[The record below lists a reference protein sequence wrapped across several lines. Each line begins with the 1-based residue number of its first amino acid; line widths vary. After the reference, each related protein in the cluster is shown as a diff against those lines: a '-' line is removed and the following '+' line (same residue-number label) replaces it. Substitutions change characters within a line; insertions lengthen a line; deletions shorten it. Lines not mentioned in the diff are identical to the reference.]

1 VIAAV
6 RSYNPPPGPFTLR
19 QEQDETMM
27 GTNSLRAVTAAEP
40 HEDPVRPD
48 SRSGL
53 AAGDPVSEAFEQLG
67 RAIQEEPLARERVLA
82 ARAHLE
88 YALAAQREGRFE
100 QLLAYWA
107 PLFYIVMTGIAQ
119 IAFIEMYC
127 RWHGAWFLFPNP
139 LNLYDPENVAKL
151 ANMDFVAYVNGVPTT
166 MSVAAEVLM
175 WSSLGVWAQRLFGMS
190 RRYRQRRPDLPHDIA
205 TYIGI
210 LARNTSIAATVIII
224 LRLSDFSVF
233 GVSLDRFDATV
244 GTAFLLGFFGEDTY
258 RLLCKLR
265 DTLLGQTP
273 QDRVAA
279 AE

>member
-1 VIAAV
+1 MTSQNPLRAFTRADHLDGPEPPDAALRERPLAIGPVGEALESVSHALEADPPLREPLVTAQASLARAVATADLPWIDRLAV
-6 RSYNPPPGPFTLR
+6 RWG
-19 QEQDETMM
+19 
-27 GTNSLRAVTAAEP
+27 
-40 HEDPVRPD
+40 
-48 SRSGL
+48 
-53 AAGDPVSEAFEQLG
+53 
-67 RAIQEEPLARERVLA
+67 
-82 ARAHLE
+82 
-88 YALAAQREGRFE
+88 AL
-100 QLLAYWA
+100 L
-107 PLFYIVMTGIAQ
+107 YIVLTGIAQ

-139 LNLYDPENVAKL
+139 FRLYDPANIERL
-151 ANMDFVAYVNGVPTT
+151 ARMDFVAYVNGAPTT

-190 RRYRQRRPDLPHDIA
+190 RRYRRRVPDFPNDVA

-258 RLLCKLR
+258 TLLCKIR
-265 DTLLGQTP
+265 DGLFGQVP
-273 QDRVAA
+273 GERA
-279 AE
+279 AEDP